1 MSTSPKFRI
10 TIQGFAVGARE
21 ERVRLALGKRFGLTP
36 QQTEQLLQNQ
46 AGPLA
51 GLLEHQVAFEVRN
64 ELQAMGLECRIAPAP
79 RANIQGLADKVTLQA
94 SDSARRLGQAA
105 PVQRAPHRAQSMRAG
120 KVRVEPRAARS
131 SFSFSPGWR
140 VAIIVALALFA
151 GFSLQGARE
160 PGHDTVAAAD
170 SVH

>member
-1 MSTSPKFRI
+1 M
-10 TIQGFAVGARE
+10 GVRE

-51 GLLEHQVAFEVRN
+51 GLLEHQVAFEIRN

-151 GFSLQGARE
+151 GFSLQGTRE